1 MHGEVESTE
10 PYVIKLTN
18 TFDDDDVLQT
28 RLSVDPERRSL
39 LFTTNYD
46 LGKRRRER
54 KVHNKKTVRYRPF
67 GYSAYHVLQ
76 YPSVVQTRCTRI
88 RHDLVNWFNMFTLV

>member
-1 MHGEVESTE
+1 MSPIKSISVHGAVESTE

-28 RLSVDPERRSL
+28 QLNVDPERRSL

-46 LGKRRRER
+46 LGKCLISCTYNLVSRFGLA
-54 KVHNKKTVRYRPF
+54 VR
-67 GYSAYHVLQ
+67 
-76 YPSVVQTRCTRI
+76 C
-88 RHDLVNWFNMFTLV
+88 

>member
-18 TFDDDDVLQT
+18 TFDDDDILQT
-28 RLSVDPERRSL
+28 QLSVDPEHRSL

-54 KVHNKKTVRYRPF
+54 KVHNKKTVRGSPF
-67 GYSAYHVLQ
+67 RHSAYHVLQ
-76 YPSVVQTRCTRI
+76 HPSVVQTRCTCI
-88 RHDLVNWFNMFTLV
+88 RHALVNWLNMD